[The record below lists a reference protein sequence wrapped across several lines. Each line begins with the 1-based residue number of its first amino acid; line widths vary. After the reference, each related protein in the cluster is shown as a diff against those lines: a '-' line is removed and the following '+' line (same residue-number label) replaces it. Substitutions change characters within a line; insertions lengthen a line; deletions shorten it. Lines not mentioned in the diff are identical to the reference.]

1 VADGWTQYDLFHFFM
16 LPHLFVTDFPPA
28 DSNDRGYT
36 ENIMQIKA
44 LLGIVFLLTPFIS
57 SAQSTRTPVLVELFT
72 SEGCSSCPPADRL
85 LATLIAQQPV
95 AAAEIIVLEEHVDYW
110 DQLGWH
116 DRFSSPA
123 FTDRQNVYA
132 SRLRVDS
139 PYTPQMVVDGT
150 AQFVGND
157 ASKAVAAI
165 TAAAGHS
172 KIPLSLS
179 STVVDGRN
187 ISATISTT
195 AREQLHHGNLYVAL
209 VEPAATTVVRS
220 GENGG
225 RQLNHVSIARV
236 IKRISR
242 MEDLANSPVAF
253 TVSAPTTAN
262 PSGLR
267 LVVFAQL
274 SDQGA
279 IRGVVAG
286 PVGR

>member
-1 VADGWTQYDLFHFFM
+1 M
-16 LPHLFVTDFPPA
+16 K
-28 DSNDRGYT
+28 
-36 ENIMQIKA
+36 IKV
-44 LLGIVFLLTPFIS
+44 LLAGIVFLLTPFAS
-57 SAQSTRTPVLVELFT
+57 SGQSARTPVLVELFT
-72 SEGCSSCPPADRL
+72 SEGCSNCPPADRL
-85 LATLIAQQPV
+85 LATLSAQQPV

-123 FTDRQNVYA
+123 FTDRQNIYA

-157 ASKAVAAI
+157 ASKAIVAI
-165 TAAAGHS
+165 TAAAAQS
-172 KIPLSLS
+172 KIPLSLI
-179 STVVDGRN
+179 STAIDGRN
-187 ISATISTT
+187 ISATVSTT
-195 AREQLHHGNLYVAL
+195 ARAQLLRGNLYIAL

-236 IKRISR
+236 IKRLGR
-242 MEDLANSPVAF
+242 MEDLANGPVAF
-253 TVSAPTTAN
+253 SVSAPTTVN
-262 PSGLR
+262 PSALH

-286 PVGR
+286 PVSH